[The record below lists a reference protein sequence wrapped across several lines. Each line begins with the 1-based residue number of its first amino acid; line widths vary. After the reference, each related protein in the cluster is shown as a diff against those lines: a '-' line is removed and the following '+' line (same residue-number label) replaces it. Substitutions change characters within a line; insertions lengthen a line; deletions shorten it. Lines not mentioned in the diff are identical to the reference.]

1 MNRRLNW
8 YVVNCVIA
16 WRNQYRMNI
25 MRRDCAGSLS
35 ECSAILSGIVQ
46 VWRVR
51 CRLQE
56 FLIVCSVNSQCEL

>member
-1 MNRRLNW
+1 MNRRRMR
-8 YVVNCVIA
+8 YVVNCVVV
-16 WRNQYRMNI
+16 WWNRCRMNI
-25 MRRDCAGSLS
+25 MRKYRAGSLS
-35 ECSAILSGIVQ
+35 ECSVMLSEIVQ

>member
-25 MRRDCAGSLS
+25 MRKYRAGSLS

-46 VWRVR
+46 VWRAK
-51 CRLQE
+51 CRLRE
-56 FLIVCSVNSQCEL
+56 FLIVCFVNSLYEL